1 MAPPYTVNKENL
13 TKDLS
18 DLGIQKGSILMV
30 HSSLSSIGIVEGGA
44 NTVVDSLLS
53 LLGKDGTLIVPTF
66 TYPADYPDSKNPDW
80 IFDPNRTHSGMG
92 SITNTARKRPDA
104 FRSIHLWHSVAA
116 IGPLAKTI
124 VNSGTT
130 SAWDSESPMSSA
142 FRNGAWIL
150 MLGVPYLNLTAIH
163 VWEIEL
169 KVDYRQDYD
178 VYRRLRQE
186 DGSIV
191 QLVSTVHDRKDDHP
205 GSDFNRFGER
215 LESIGKVQLGAVGNA
230 VARLFKA
237 EDAYNLA
244 KTMYLEDQRCFLKQS
259 DQVTELKYGKTI
271 QNKKG
276 IQCVIDTDKIYT
288 TDKTLS

>member
-1 MAPPYTVNKENL
+1 
-13 TKDLS
+13 
-18 DLGIQKGSILMV
+18 MV

-80 IFDPNRTHSGMG
+80 IFDPVRTHSGMG
-92 SITNTARKRPDA
+92 SITNAARKRPDA

-163 VWEIEL
+163 VWEVEL

-215 LESIGKVQLGAVGNA
+215 LESIDKVQLGAVGNA

-244 KTMYLEDQRCFLKQS
+244 KTMYFEDQRCFLKQT
-259 DQVTELKYGKTI
+259 DPVTELKYGKTI